1 MMSMKYMQLRYN
13 TITFMCHYMNDIAW
27 LLRNESGLKMM
38 CLWECWCN
46 HPS

>member
-1 MMSMKYMQLRYN
+1 
-13 TITFMCHYMNDIAW
+13 
-27 LLRNESGLKMM
+27 MM